1 MRSRWHDSTTPP
13 MIVQMLNSC
22 APSSSSASARHLT
35 MMRSLS
41 SGIPPPRVACHR
53 LGCGRFSRRRASG
66 SFGSVRGQSRRR
78 SAARFSR
85 SIGGALQGTHLG
97 DVQAERLV
105 GRGDEGRPLAGL
117 NLETPESHLLLAS
130 SLSSVGEAVFDDVA
144 RVYRDSA
151 QAAKDSKDPEL
162 LSSALCVQLCFEVM
176 EDVRSRRPVRCLHSM
191 RLVAIGRGPGSFLF

>member
-130 SLSSVGEAVFDDVA
+130 SLSSVGEAVFDVRKA
-144 RVYRDSA
+144 AGNKPENSANRRQLFFGTFSLAVYRTA
-151 QAAKDSKDPEL
+151 GL
-162 LSSALCVQLCFEVM
+162 CSSCEFFAFFF
-176 EDVRSRRPVRCLHSM
+176 
-191 RLVAIGRGPGSFLF
+191 PGV

>member
-130 SLSSVGEAVFDDVA
+130 SLSSVGEAVFDDVRKA
-144 RVYRDSA
+144 VGNKPENSANRRQLFFGTFSLAVYRTAGLCSSCEFFA
-151 QAAKDSKDPEL
+151 SFFSRSLASYGRRYSTIAK
-162 LSSALCVQLCFEVM
+162 
-176 EDVRSRRPVRCLHSM
+176 
-191 RLVAIGRGPGSFLF
+191 LV

>member
-13 MIVQMLNSC
+13 MIAQMLNSC

-53 LGCGRFSRRRASG
+53 LGCGRFSRRWVSG

-97 DVQAERLV
+97 DVEAERLV

-117 NLETPESHLLLAS
+117 NLETPESHLVVSQVVVCEAVCDDGDVVDGTT
-130 SLSSVGEAVFDDVA
+130 VGET
-144 RVYRDSA
+144 
-151 QAAKDSKDPEL
+151 AKLPNRPAHFLPSVTL
-162 LSSALCVQLCFEVM
+162 
-176 EDVRSRRPVRCLHSM
+176 PVRGNCQKVNAKRRRRRAVS
-191 RLVAIGRGPGSFLF
+191 RWTK

>member
-85 SIGGALQGTHLG
+85 SNGGALQGTHLG

-105 GRGDEGRPLAGL
+105 GRGDEGRPRGL

-130 SLSSVGEAVFDDVA
+130 SLSSVGEAVFDVEK
-144 RVYRDSA
+144 RLETNPRNSA
-151 QAAKDSKDPEL
+151 NRRQLFGTFSLAVIPGLPACAAAVRFFFSPEF
-162 LSSALCVQLCFEVM
+162 SYG
-176 EDVRSRRPVRCLHSM
+176 RRCTTIAK
-191 RLVAIGRGPGSFLF
+191 LV

>member
-130 SLSSVGEAVFDDVA
+130 SLSSVGEAVFDDVRKA
-144 RVYRDSA
+144 VGNKPENSA
-151 QAAKDSKDPEL
+151 NRRQLFLGLFRSPSTGLPACAA
-162 LSSALCVQLCFEVM
+162 AV
-176 EDVRSRRPVRCLHSM
+176 
-191 RLVAIGRGPGSFLF
+191 SFLPFFFPESSYGRRYTTIAKLV

>member
-130 SLSSVGEAVFDDVA
+130 SLSSVGEAVFDVRKA
-144 RVYRDSA
+144 VGNKPENSA
-151 QAAKDSKDPEL
+151 NRRQR
-162 LSSALCVQLCFEVM
+162 
-176 EDVRSRRPVRCLHSM
+176 RSRETFSGLFRH
-191 RLVAIGRGPGSFLF
+191 FLFFSVCSDWNSYVKTSRNKLRT

>member
-22 APSSSSASARHLT
+22 APSSASASARHLT

-130 SLSSVGEAVFDDVA
+130 SLSSVGEAVFDDVRKA
-144 RVYRDSA
+144 VGNKPENSA
-151 QAAKDSKDPEL
+151 NRRQLFLGLFRSPSTGLPACAA
-162 LSSALCVQLCFEVM
+162 AV
-176 EDVRSRRPVRCLHSM
+176 
-191 RLVAIGRGPGSFLF
+191 SFLPLFFPESS

>member
-130 SLSSVGEAVFDDVA
+130 SLSSVGEAVFDVRKA
-144 RVYRDSA
+144 VGNKPENSANRRQLFFGTFSLAVYRTA
-151 QAAKDSKDPEL
+151 GL
-162 LSSALCVQLCFEVM
+162 CSSCEFFAFFFSRSLAMVVVTQ
-176 EDVRSRRPVRCLHSM
+176 RSRN
-191 RLVAIGRGPGSFLF
+191 